1 MLYANGMHILCVF
14 TYVYIYILY
23 VHRIYSYFIH
33 TKLRHY
39 MLQKGK
45 NIYKLK
51 TLHTTLTSANVQPQ
65 TSWLQATASLTLR

>member
-1 MLYANGMHILCVF
+1 MYINSFIIYMLYANGMHILCV
-14 TYVYIYILY
+14 YVCI
-23 VHRIYSYFIH
+23 VYFIH